1 MSSSSPG
8 DGLGTRDE
16 EVSEATGTTGSSSRI
31 MLTNSSCSNPC
42 SVATGV
48 ATGVLYNS
56 VWDFPKMERR
66 GGPDSVSKT
75 WFCGWCGS
83 SFRSWNATK
92 ALHHVSKSKGNNDVK
107 PCNGSIPKDQLAI
120 FQSFRFQKLGASDM
134 KKQHQEAF
142 SDKVSANQ
150 QSISVMMGEKRIR
163 ASKSGGKL
171 TEGVVNVGDTVCAMN
186 ATRLTSAIAD
196 FIYCKGL
203 SFSAVDNKH
212 FLQILKLSRLVPPSY
227 RPPTRKFIA
236 RNELLQLS
244 YDNLLQKYKQNLEMD
259 STVFGLSLFGD
270 GATVHGMPLMNVL
283 AAGVGEPSA
292 CLAIIDCKL
301 LRFEFIVWFD
311 SNLLFVAI

>member
-16 EVSEATGTTGSSSRI
+16 VSEATATTGSSSR
-31 MLTNSSCSNPC
+31 MMTNSSCSIPC
-42 SVATGV
+42 NVATGV

-66 GGPDSVSKT
+66 GGPESLSKT

-107 PCNGSIPKDQLAI
+107 PCNGSIPKDQLAL

-142 SDKVSANQ
+142 SDKVSLNQ

-171 TEGVVNVGDTVCAMN
+171 TEGGDTVCAMN
-186 ATRLTSAIAD
+186 ATRLTCAIAD
-196 FIYCKGL
+196 FIYYKGL
-203 SFSAVDNKH
+203 SFSAVDNTFFK
-212 FLQILKLSRLVPPSY
+212 S
-227 RPPTRKFIA
+227 
-236 RNELLQLS
+236 
-244 YDNLLQKYKQNLEMD
+244 
-259 STVFGLSLFGD
+259 
-270 GATVHGMPLMNVL
+270 
-283 AAGVGEPSA
+283 
-292 CLAIIDCKL
+292 
-301 LRFEFIVWFD
+301 
-311 SNLLFVAI
+311 